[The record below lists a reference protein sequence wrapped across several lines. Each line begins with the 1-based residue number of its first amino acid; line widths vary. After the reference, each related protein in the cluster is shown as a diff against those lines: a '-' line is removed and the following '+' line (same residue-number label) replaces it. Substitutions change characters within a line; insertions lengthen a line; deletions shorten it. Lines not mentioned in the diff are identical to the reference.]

1 MVDSEVLGGP
11 AGGRAL
17 EVARDEFSFLL
28 TRVVPADVLSPP
40 LFFLLSAGIG
50 LSPTRSRVLFGSLV
64 AVCPSECL
72 NVFFCCHILRHRYLV
87 LCWRQDL
94 LLRVI

>member
-1 MVDSEVLGGP
+1 MVESEVLGGP

-64 AVCPSECL
+64 AVCPSQRFL
-72 NVFFCCHILRHRYLV
+72 FFFVVVISYAIDISFCVGVRIYCCV
-87 LCWRQDL
+87 
-94 LLRVI
+94 